1 MRIFVIVLLIAA
13 PIAAEGLRLNEIQ
26 VVATHNSYHVAKK
39 NAPPQWDYTHAPL
52 PEQLDRG
59 VRGFELDVV
68 YDAAGHFP
76 VQHVPRIDPRSTC
89 ARFTDCL
96 EAIRGWSAAHP
107 EHVPIIVH
115 MEVKDDDVPGMIAVN
130 RPELDVLEAEIRSV
144 FGEDQ
149 LFTPDDM
156 RGEFETVNEAMK
168 TRGWP
173 LLDDVRGRV
182 TFILHN
188 RGRHRAEFLK
198 GDATIAGRAMFN
210 FAEPG
215 APDAAFLIRD
225 NPNAPGVAELARE
238 GYIIR
243 TRDGGPNNPERLHAA
258 LASGA
263 HLISTDYPAGNED
276 AETEYV
282 VAFAGE
288 YRCNPVT
295 APVDCGAEE

>member
-1 MRIFVIVLLIAA
+1 MRAVVIALVSALPAV
-13 PIAAEGLRLNEIQ
+13 AEGLRLNEIQ
-26 VVATHNSYHVAKK
+26 VVATHNSYHVAKE

-68 YDAAGHFP
+68 YDPAGHFL
-76 VQHVPRIDPRSTC
+76 VQHVPRFDPGTTC
-89 ARFTDCL
+89 ARFVDCL
-96 EAIRGWSAAHP
+96 EAIRGWSSAHP
-107 EHVPIIVH
+107 DHVPIMVH
-115 MEVKDDDVPGMIAVN
+115 MEVKDSDVPGMIAVN

-149 LFTPDDM
+149 LFSPDDL
-156 RGEFETVNEAMK
+156 RGEFDTINEAVT

-173 LLDDVRGRV
+173 MLDDVRGQV
-182 TFILHN
+182 IFILHN
-188 RGRHRAEFLK
+188 RGRHREQFLE
-198 GDATIAGRAMFN
+198 GDPTIAGRAMFN

-225 NPNAPGVAELARE
+225 NPNAPGVADLARE

-243 TRDGGPNNPERLHAA
+243 TRDGGPKNPERLTAA

-263 HLISTDYPAGNED
+263 HLISTDFPAGNED
-276 AETEYV
+276 TETRYV
-282 VAFAGE
+282 VTFEGE
-288 YRCNPVT
+288 FRCNPVT
-295 APVDCGAEE
+295 APADCGED